1 MRKNNIWIA
10 SSFILAMTILLSVS
24 SCTKNFE
31 EMNQNPFL
39 PTGTTTEA
47 LFNGVVKAMQQNM
60 NEQFYLQ
67 NEIWYPETELGALI
81 SDAWGNSQIGTA
93 SVWSDY
99 YYMLTNIRALEQRF
113 TEQGKEV
120 DDDAICDSA
129 VGFSDG

>member
-60 NEQFYLQ
+60 N
-67 NEIWYPETELGALI
+67 
-81 SDAWGNSQIGTA
+81 
-93 SVWSDY
+93 
-99 YYMLTNIRALEQRF
+99 
-113 TEQGKEV
+113 
-120 DDDAICDSA
+120 
-129 VGFSDG
+129 